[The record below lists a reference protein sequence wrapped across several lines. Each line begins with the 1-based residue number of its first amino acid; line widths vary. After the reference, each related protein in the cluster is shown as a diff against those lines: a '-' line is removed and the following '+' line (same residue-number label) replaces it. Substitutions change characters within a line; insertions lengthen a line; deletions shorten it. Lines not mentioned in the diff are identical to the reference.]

1 MALIRRVPD
10 PRERLRESGRGARR
24 AAALAA
30 VGLVLSV
37 WMVAS
42 GCGGLAGPD
51 GVSTS
56 DGVPTSDGVSTT
68 APPSTVS
75 PSTTTTTIPY
85 ATTTVPSSTT
95 TTREPGPVDIPD
107 GGMEVVSIAGAG
119 NIVALT
125 FDAAYDPAP
134 LGDILKALTTA
145 DVPGTFFLTGE
156 FAEDFPD
163 QVAAI
168 KAAGFPI
175 GNHSFTHPDF
185 TKLDTS
191 GIRRE
196 LDRTREALAAAGA
209 SDPRPL
215 FRFPYGA
222 RNARVLAEVGVEG
235 YVSVYWTIDTLDWKP
250 ERTPAEVE
258 ETILSNVAPGSII
271 LMHVGSRQTAEV
283 LPRVIAELKARG
295 FGFVDLRSA
304 LSSAS
309 LPKGGG

>member
-1 MALIRRVPD
+1 MRRVFD
-10 PRERLRESGRGARR
+10 PRERARERGRGARR

-42 GCGGLAGPD
+42 GCGGPAGPD

-56 DGVPTSDGVSTT
+56 DGVSTT
-68 APPSTVS
+68 ALPSTVS

-85 ATTTVPSSTT
+85 ATTTVPSTTT
-95 TTREPGPVDIPD
+95 TTREPGPVDIPE

-119 NIVALT
+119 NVVALT
-125 FDAAYDPAP
+125 FDAAYEPAP

-168 KAAGFPI
+168 RAAGFPI
-175 GNHSFTHPDF
+175 GSHSFSHPDF

-258 ETILSNVAPGSII
+258 ETILSKVAPGSII

-304 LSSAS
+304 VSSAG
-309 LPKGGG
+309 LPRNGG